1 MSISGPS
8 FSDAAA
14 VYPLAARRDG
24 LRALAS
30 LQGAFSTLRESSP
43 VCHEVYL
50 DTFDWRLHNR
60 GLCLCSRGREGVTA
74 LALESDHDRLESR
87 LANGTPPVFAADLP
101 AGAMHQRIAPL
112 IELRRLLPLARLET
126 TGHTL
131 RVLDDQEKTV
141 ARVLIECTAVTTPGA
156 AESVRQLPP
165 ILRVLPVRGYAGAA
179 TSVIRHLENQV
190 GLAPGD
196 RQRLDQALQAVG
208 RHPGDYSPKLTV
220 KLSPEMRAEHAAA
233 IVCRRLLDNMI
244 ANEDGVRRDLDVEF
258 LHDFRVAVRCTRS
271 ALAQLEKVFPRDAA
285 ARFRREFKWL
295 GSITGAV
302 RDLDV
307 YLLKMDEYRASLPA
321 DAAEDLAPLNE
332 FLRRHRR
339 AERRRLVAA
348 LRSQRYRK
356 LVENWRAFLDSDTSG
371 DSAPADARRDVA
383 DVAGARIWRAYRRIH
398 RHGRKIDAGTPAESL
413 HELRIDCKKLRYL
426 LEFFCSLYDDNDI
439 APLLK
444 SLKRLQD
451 NLGDFNDL
459 EVQQRTLQQFAHQ
472 MEEEGLASVNC
483 LLAMGRLLD
492 HLLHRQANERRR
504 FAACFKRFS
513 ATDKRTRFKRL
524 FEPPRRS
531 CG

>member
-1 MSISGPS
+1 MTTSGRT
-8 FSDAAA
+8 FSGGA
-14 VYPLAARRDG
+14 VYPLSAQQDG
-24 LRALAS
+24 LRALQS
-30 LQGAFSTLRESSP
+30 LQGSFSTLRESSP
-43 VCHEVYL
+43 ACHEVYL
-50 DTFDWRLHNR
+50 DTFDWRLHQQ
-60 GLCLCSRGREGVTA
+60 GLRLCSRGREGVTA
-74 LALESDHDRLESR
+74 LALESDHERLECR
-87 LANGTPPVFAADLP
+87 LANGTPPAFAADLP
-101 AGAMHQRIAPL
+101 AGAMHERIAPL

-141 ARVLIECTAVTTPGA
+141 ARVVVECTTVTTPGT
-156 AESVRQLPP
+156 EEPVRQLPP
-165 ILRVLPVRGYAGAA
+165 ILRVLPVRGYPAA
-179 TSVIRHLENQV
+179 ARRVTCHLESQV
-190 GLAPGD
+190 GLTPGD
-196 RQRLDQALQAVG
+196 RQPLDDALRSVG
-208 RHPGDYSPKLTV
+208 RHPREYSSKLTV
-220 KLSPEMRAEHAAA
+220 RISPDLRAEHAAA
-233 IVCRRLLDNMI
+233 IVCRRLLDNMV
-244 ANEDGVRRDLDVEF
+244 ANEDGVRHDLDVEF
-258 LHDFRVAVRCTRS
+258 LHDFRVSVRCTRS
-271 ALAQLEKVFPRDAA
+271 ALAQLKKVFPRHTA

-295 GSITGAV
+295 GSVTGAV

-356 LVENWRAFLDSDTSG
+356 LVENWRAFLDGDADG
-371 DSAPADARRDVA
+371 DSAPADGRRSVVEVA
-383 DVAGARIWRAYRRIH
+383 CARIWRAYRCVH
-398 RHGRKIDAGTPAESL
+398 RHGRIIDADTPAESL

-426 LEFFCSLYDDNDI
+426 LEFFYSLYDEDDI

-459 EVQQRTLQQFAHQ
+459 EVQQRTLQKFAHQ

-504 FAACFKRFS
+504 FGTCFKRFS
-513 ATDKRTRFKRL
+513 ATDNRTRFKRL
-524 FEPPRRS
+524 FKPPRRA